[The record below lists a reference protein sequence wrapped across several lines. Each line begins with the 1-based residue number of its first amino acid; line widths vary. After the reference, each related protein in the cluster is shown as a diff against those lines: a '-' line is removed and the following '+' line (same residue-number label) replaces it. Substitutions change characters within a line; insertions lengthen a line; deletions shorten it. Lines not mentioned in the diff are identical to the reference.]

1 MNKSRNILCQGRRV
15 FAGQNIYTKGACYK
29 AVGGEYEE
37 FYKKYF
43 VETKE
48 NVIFD
53 VGISSA
59 EEDGEFIPIAYGGR
73 QWYNIHGMI
82 KVILDDTDSITL
94 VYKSRKSE
102 TEIRETVKLHGI
114 PKRPNKTS
122 RFSIEVEFENPNR
135 GAVIIKD
142 IGFGKLFPT
151 TNKVYRKEFE
161 V

>member
-1 MNKSRNILCQGRRV
+1 
-15 FAGQNIYTKGACYK
+15 
-29 AVGGEYEE
+29 
-37 FYKKYF
+37 
-43 VETKE
+43 
-48 NVIFD
+48 
-53 VGISSA
+53 
-59 EEDGEFIPIAYGGR
+59 
-73 QWYNIHGMI
+73 MI